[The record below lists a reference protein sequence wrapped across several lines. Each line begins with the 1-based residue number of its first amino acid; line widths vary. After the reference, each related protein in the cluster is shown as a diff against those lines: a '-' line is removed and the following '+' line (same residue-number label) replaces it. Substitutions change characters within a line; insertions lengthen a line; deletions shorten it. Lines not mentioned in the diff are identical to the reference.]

1 VTIPYYSFGLKISGI
16 SSKKMPDEHEG
27 MVDNKYLYNDKELF
41 DDGDWGWL
49 DYGFRNY
56 DAQIGR
62 FPQLDPLTWDYPEL
76 TNYQYASN
84 DPIANIDMDGL
95 EGFNALFTGSGN
107 AAATVAEA
115 TVSTVWRGA
124 KTVVSSPSFAT
135 RIFGG
140 LKAIG
145 GALEIAA
152 GSALVAS
159 GVGAVLGAGL
169 IIHGADVTAA
179 GVMQTIRGTE
189 SRTFTEQGISKG
201 LQFAGV
207 SGRNA
212 DNIAGWTD
220 MGLSLG
226 GGLLANSYK
235 LTTRIVA
242 NSPKVRIIELAKE
255 EVKQFSNAEVRQW
268 YKAQVKNLNTKV
280 AATEKNAMS
289 LHAQRNVLKAQ
300 ARNMMADRKTAALLE
315 KTDPIRPFKFYV
327 DKYAGQGYSGKSLW
341 ERIIKGSTTSNAE
354 VNSRFEN

>member
-1 VTIPYYSFGLKISGI
+1 
-16 SSKKMPDEHEG
+16 MPDAHEG

-41 DDGDWGWL
+41 DDGDLGWL

-124 KTVVSSPSFAT
+124 KSVVSSPSFAT

-189 SRTFTEQGISKG
+189 SRTFTEQG
-201 LQFAGV
+201 FAIC
-207 SGRNA
+207 R
-212 DNIAGWTD
+212 
-220 MGLSLG
+220 SL
-226 GGLLANSYK
+226 
-235 LTTRIVA
+235 R
-242 NSPKVRIIELAKE
+242 AKC
-255 EVKQFSNAEVRQW
+255 
-268 YKAQVKNLNTKV
+268 
-280 AATEKNAMS
+280 
-289 LHAQRNVLKAQ
+289 
-300 ARNMMADRKTAALLE
+300 
-315 KTDPIRPFKFYV
+315 
-327 DKYAGQGYSGKSLW
+327 
-341 ERIIKGSTTSNAE
+341 
-354 VNSRFEN
+354 